1 MFPIFVTKYLRC
13 HALSKFWSSLQN
25 RKNWIEDIPRTALP
39 SIQEFCLLMSLNQSL
54 PGVQT
59 IMQVAFSSRFI
70 LITLNT
76 PYIIP
81 YPKMLELEHY
91 GACDTLHLPPS
102 APHGSPAP
110 QGSRPSCTFGH
121 SQQNTQV
128 AILTKDS
135 QNHVGVLRHM
145 SETMG
150 DEHNSCLP
158 AMLTQSREQVVFAF
172 GIKSRTWLVGSYE
185 SNLSSFQAQ
194 KKLSIWRRGRSFL
207 YHQMTV
213 NDVRC

>member
-1 MFPIFVTKYLRC
+1 
-13 HALSKFWSSLQN
+13 
-25 RKNWIEDIPRTALP
+25 
-39 SIQEFCLLMSLNQSL
+39 
-54 PGVQT
+54 
-59 IMQVAFSSRFI
+59 MQVAFSSRFI

-110 QGSRPSCTFGH
+110 QGNRPSCTFEH
-121 SQQNTQV
+121 SQQNTQG

-172 GIKSRTWLVGSYE
+172 GIKSRTRLVGSYE
-185 SNLSSFQAQ
+185 SRTFPPFRRKNALDLERSSIILAALDERE
-194 KKLSIWRRGRSFL
+194 KI
-207 YHQMTV
+207 
-213 NDVRC
+213 DVRC